1 MPKGKLYIIPI
12 PISEDTLTK
21 VLPDYNATIVKELRF
36 FVVEKIKTARQFLR
50 EMDRTFP
57 IDDSVFHEQDKHQDY
72 AFHKD
77 VLNYL
82 NEGKNVGLL
91 SESGYPGIADPGTKI
106 VSLAHENNCQVIP
119 LVGPSSIF
127 LALASSGMNGQ
138 GFTFHGYLPKD
149 GNERYQKI
157 KDICNQIL
165 KTEFAQLFIETPY
178 RNEMMLSDLIKNCPQ
193 EIKLTIAYD
202 VTGVAERIITKR
214 ISDWKKSP
222 FKFDKMPCVFVLGK

>member
-12 PISEDTLTK
+12 PISEETLTK
-21 VLPDYNATIVKELRF
+21 VLPDYNASIVKELRF

-106 VSLAHENNCQVIP
+106 INRKS
-119 LVGPSSIF
+119 
-127 LALASSGMNGQ
+127 
-138 GFTFHGYLPKD
+138 
-149 GNERYQKI
+149 
-157 KDICNQIL
+157 IL
-165 KTEFAQLFIETPY
+165 K
-178 RNEMMLSDLIKNCPQ
+178 LSL
-193 EIKLTIAYD
+193 E
-202 VTGVAERIITKR
+202 
-214 ISDWKKSP
+214 KKTA
-222 FKFDKMPCVFVLGK
+222 